1 MVKEDTWDK
10 AFFDDDYDSIGSID
24 AIIKEELNKSN
35 WVSGVLIYSSPADA
49 RYIENTNAAHSIRI
63 SHDELV
69 SMGLVTTD
77 NAT

>member
-10 AFFDDDYDSIGSID
+10 AFFDDDYESISRID

-49 RYIENTNAAHSIRI
+49 RYTENANASHSIRI
-63 SHDELV
+63 THVELV
-69 SMGLVTTD
+69 SMGI
-77 NAT
+77 ATRHAT